1 MKPIYQSTNLPI
13 YQSTNPQTCQIGQPT
28 AILIYQCT
36 NLPIPSPSNFSP
48 ATAAPWP
55 ARSPW
60 WRTAGRRRARC
71 SPRSTRTPAA
81 ATSIGI
87 TGAPGTGKSTL
98 VNALAK
104 AYRDQGRTV
113 GIIAVDPTS
122 PFSGGA
128 LLGDRVR
135 MRDLA
140 GDPGVFIRSMATRG
154 SLGGLA
160 RATADV
166 IAVLDAAGFDRILVE
181 TVGVGQAEV
190 DIAGAAHTTIVVEA
204 PGLGDEVQAIK
215 AGVLEI
221 ADLFAVN
228 KADREGADHTVMA
241 LQMMQGLAP
250 ARTGHHPPGA
260 AGRGGH
266 GAARSAAQH
275 AEAGGQPD
283 GAWLPPI
290 IKTVA
295 VRGEGVAQL
304 RDWIEMHA
312 AHLVATGQREKRDFA
327 RATATLSHILRDEL
341 MAALLARLPAGYL
354 EEVAAAV
361 ARRTVDPYTAVAQML
376 AAFLNQSVDGMSES
390 SSTAG
395 S

>member
-1 MKPIYQSTNLPI
+1 MSLVSDLLSGN
-13 YQSTNPQTCQIGQPT
+13 
-28 AILIYQCT
+28 
-36 NLPIPSPSNFSP
+36 
-48 ATAAPWP
+48 
-55 ARSPW
+55 
-60 WRTAGRRRARC
+60 RRALARAI
-71 SPRSTRTPAA
+71 SQVEDDGSEAHVLLAALYPHTGRSHVV
-81 ATSIGI
+81 GI

-104 AYRDQGRTV
+104 AYRAMGKTV

-140 GDPGVFIRSMATRG
+140 GDPGIFIRSMATRG

-166 IAVLDAAGFDRILVE
+166 ILVLDAAGFDRILVE
-181 TVGVGQAEV
+181 TVGVGQAEI
-190 DIAGAAHTTIVVEA
+190 DIASAAHTTIVVEA

-250 ARTGHHPPGA
+250 APAGHH
-260 AGRGGH
+260 
-266 GAARSAAQH
+266 AAQRRVAH
-275 AEAGGQPD
+275 PEPGPQPD
-283 GAWLPPI
+283 GSWLPPI
-290 IKTVA
+290 TKTVA
-295 VRGEGVAQL
+295 TRGEGVEAL
-304 RDWIEMHA
+304 RDWVERHA
-312 AHLVATGQREKRDFA
+312 DYLRETGQLARRETVRA
-327 RATATLSHILRDEL
+327 ATALDHILRDRL
-341 MAALLARLPAGYL
+341 LAALLARLPDGRL
-354 EEVAAAV
+354 EQLIEAI
-361 ARRTVDPYTAVAQML
+361 ARREVDPYTAADRL
-376 AAFLNQSVDGMSES
+376 LMS
-390 SSTAG
+390 
-395 S
+395 

>member
-1 MKPIYQSTNLPI
+1 MV
-13 YQSTNPQTCQIGQPT
+13 QPT
-28 AILIYQCT
+28 DSL
-36 NLPIPSPSNFSP
+36 
-48 ATAAPWP
+48 APDLL
-55 ARSPW
+55 
-60 WRTAGRRRARC
+60 AGNRRALARAI
-71 SPRSTRTPAA
+71 SLVEDGRAEARALLAA
-81 ATSIGI
+81 LYPHTGRAHIIGV

-104 AYRDQGRTV
+104 AYRAMGKTV

-160 RATADV
+160 RTTNEV
-166 IAVLDAAGFDRILVE
+166 ILALDAAGFDRILVE

-190 DIAGAAHTTIVVEA
+190 DIASAAHTTIVVEA

-250 ARTGHHPPGA
+250 APTGHHGP
-260 AGRGGH
+260 GRGAPRPSG
-266 GAARSAAQH
+266 H
-275 AEAGGQPD
+275 AEPGSQLD
-283 GAWLPPI
+283 GSWLPPI
-290 IKTVA
+290 IRTVA
-295 VRGEGVAQL
+295 TRGEGVEQL
-304 RDWIEMHA
+304 RDWVEMHA
-312 AHLVATGQREKRDFA
+312 EHLQRTGQRHRREATRA
-327 RATATLSHILRDEL
+327 ATALDHVLADRLR
-341 MAALLARLPAGYL
+341 AALLARLPAGRL
-354 EEVAAAV
+354 EQSVAAIA
-361 ARRTVDPYTAVAQML
+361 AREMDPY
-376 AAFLNQSVDGMSES
+376 AAADQLLK
-390 SSTAG
+390 
-395 S
+395 

>member
-1 MKPIYQSTNLPI
+1 M
-13 YQSTNPQTCQIGQPT
+13 QTDLVSQLLAGNRRSLARTISQVEDGGPEARAVLAALYGRTGRAHVIGV
-28 AILIYQCT
+28 
-36 NLPIPSPSNFSP
+36 
-48 ATAAPWP
+48 
-55 ARSPW
+55 
-60 WRTAGRRRARC
+60 
-71 SPRSTRTPAA
+71 
-81 ATSIGI
+81 

-104 AYRDQGRTV
+104 TYRAAGQTV

-140 GDPGVFIRSMATRG
+140 GDPGIFIRSMATRG

-160 RATADV
+160 RTTADV
-166 IAVLDAAGFDRILVE
+166 ILVLDAAGFDRILVE

-190 DIAGAAHTTIVVEA
+190 EIAGAAHSTIVVEA

-250 ARTGHHPPGA
+250 APTGHHGPRTAFGHPEPGA
-260 AGRGGH
+260 QG
-266 GAARSAAQH
+266 
-275 AEAGGQPD
+275 D
-283 GAWLPPI
+283 GSWLPPI
-290 IKTVA
+290 VKTVA
-295 VRGEGVAQL
+295 TRGEGIDLLHGWLEKHWTHLQATDQLPRRETARAATALDHAL
-304 RDWIEMHA
+304 RDA
-312 AHLVATGQREKRDFA
+312 L
-327 RATATLSHILRDEL
+327 L
-341 MAALLARLPAGYL
+341 AALLARLPDSALPQTIEAIAGR
-354 EEVAAAV
+354 EI
-361 ARRTVDPYTAVAQML
+361 DPYTAAAQLL
-376 AAFLNQSVDGMSES
+376 AT
-390 SSTAG
+390 STQHAVR
-395 S
+395 STP

>member
-1 MKPIYQSTNLPI
+1 MMTLTELVSSLLA
-13 YQSTNPQTCQIGQPT
+13 GHRRGLAR
-28 AILIYQCT
+28 AISQVEDDGPEAHAL
-36 NLPIPSPSNFSP
+36 L
-48 ATAAPWP
+48 AALYPH
-55 ARSPW
+55 
-60 WRTAGRRRARC
+60 TGR
-71 SPRSTRTPAA
+71 
-81 ATSIGI
+81 GHVVGV

-98 VNALAK
+98 VNALAR
-104 AYRDQGRTV
+104 AYRAQGLTV

-166 IAVLDAAGFDRILVE
+166 ILVLDAAGFDRILVE

-190 DIAGAAHTTIVVEA
+190 EIASAAHTTIVVEA

-221 ADLFAVN
+221 ADLFVVN
-228 KADREGADHTVMA
+228 KADREGADHAVLA

-250 ARTGHHPPGA
+250 AAVRGLAPAAAGHHRPERGRGADHAEPGA
-260 AGRGGH
+260 
-266 GAARSAAQH
+266 
-275 AEAGGQPD
+275 QPD

-295 VRGEGVAQL
+295 TRGEGVAAL
-304 RDWIEMHA
+304 RDWIQLHGA
-312 AHLVATGQREKRDFA
+312 YLRATDQLARRESA
-327 RATATLSHILRDEL
+327 RAASALDHILCDRL
-341 MAALLARLPAGYL
+341 RSILLARLPEGQVSACA
-354 EEVAAAV
+354 ETI
-361 ARRTVDPYTAVAQML
+361 ARRDVDPYTAAAQL
-376 AAFLNQSVDGMSES
+376 LSQ
-390 SSTAG
+390 AG
-395 S
+395 LLQ